1 MILRL
6 GPDAVLD
13 TRLRPVVLTVLSRAE
28 ADLAEAGLAAG
39 ADAVE
44 VPCDPPSGP
53 AQLVA
58 AGVPVL
64 GAPSDPEGLAA
75 LADAGVS
82 TAVLPVGGHEPLVA
96 SARRRG
102 LAVLL
107 DDQLDRLMTDEAAQ
121 RLRTERPGTGPPV
134 LSLATGASLADQCA
148 LVLLGLHAGR
158 RVVRTCDPRTARR
171 IADLW
176 EALARERAGV
186 FR

>member
-6 GPDAVLD
+6 GPDAVID
-13 TRLRPVVLTVLSRAE
+13 TRLRPVVVAVLSRAE
-28 ADLAEAGLAAG
+28 ADLAEAVLAAG

-44 VPCDPPSGP
+44 VPFDPPSGP

-64 GAPSDPEGLAA
+64 GAVSDRDGLAA
-75 LADAGVS
+75 VADAGVS
-82 TAVLPVGGHEPLVA
+82 TAVLPLGGHEPLVA
-96 SARRRG
+96 AARRCG

-107 DDQLDRLMTDEAAQ
+107 DDRLDTLVADQAAH
-121 RLRTERPGTGPPV
+121 RLRTERSGAGPAV
-134 LSLATGASLADQCA
+134 LSLAARAGVADRCA
-148 LVLLGLHAGR
+148 LVMLGLQAGR
-158 RVVRTCDPRTARR
+158 RVVRTHDPRTARR

-176 EALARERAGV
+176 EVLTRERAEV

>member
-13 TRLRPVVLTVLSRAE
+13 TRLRPVVVAVLSRAE

-64 GAPSDPEGLAA
+64 GAPSDVEGLAV
-75 LADAGVS
+75 LADAGIPTV
-82 TAVLPVGGHEPLVA
+82 VLPVGGHGPLVTGT
-96 SARRRG
+96 RRRR

-107 DDQLDRLMTDEAAQ
+107 DDQLDTLAAGQAAQ

-134 LSLATGASLADQCA
+134 LSLAAGAGVADQCA
-148 LVLLGLHAGR
+148 LVLVGLHAGR
-158 RVVRTCDPRTARR
+158 RVVRTHDPRTARR

-176 EALARERAGV
+176 EVLARERAGV